1 MNDQALLEN
10 EIDKKQLD
18 AAKWLIKSLL
28 LLLKT
33 YGLYSEYHPFC
44 EKTLNEFHNKLLSFL
59 GDYGSFLLK
68 VEKKSLL
75 YEGEEVLTGPPNEE
89 NLAFSFF
96 RDGIAWIEILE
107 GIELWET
114 SEIIKT
120 LHTYKRLPE
129 EAEGDIVTSFWE
141 SELPHLRYE
150 ASEFIPDEDGQHT
163 LTPVS
168 KKKGDQP
175 ETARGID
182 IKALRE
188 FKAMTVDSPTTSSG
202 STLNNQTSSL
212 QPGSS
217 ELTPQELENINE
229 MLIDEEDLDFS
240 QEILHMLTDILKAL
254 DDQQFFSLAITFMKK
269 SLEESLLK
277 SNFDNALKIFQTVHY
292 IRGLC
297 PEETSWAINE
307 IDKFFKEVSEPDFIE
322 LLRKPLDENDT
333 PHLKVIQQ
341 ILLFMPPEIIGTLAT
356 MLVEIEAPQT
366 EEMLIE
372 VITALAE
379 QDCMPIEPLLKDAPD
394 DLLLLLIGVL
404 GHVSSD
410 SAIQLLFTLTRHR
423 SEIVRK
429 VVLRT
434 LISKKIWNPERFFS
448 MIDDES
454 KSIRKTVLD
463 YLGSQR
469 CEQAERLFITY
480 LMKRK
485 PSQGEQQHL
494 IDCFRTLGLC
504 GSEGSIPFLQELLFG
519 GNLLVK
525 LLGSPSLQGACIALS
540 GLDCK
545 EAWLIL
551 KKAAASFYPG
561 VRRSARELVED

>member
-1 MNDQALLEN
+1 MNEQALLDN

-44 EKTLNEFHNKLLSFL
+44 EKTLKEFHAKLISFL
-59 GDYGSFLLK
+59 KDYGSFLLK
-68 VEKKSLL
+68 VEKKRLL
-75 YEGEEVLTGPPNEE
+75 YEGEEVLSGPANEE

-96 RDGIAWIEILE
+96 RDGIDWVEILD
-107 GIELWET
+107 GIEPWET
-114 SEIIKT
+114 GEIIKT
-120 LHTYKRLPE
+120 LHTFKRLPE

-150 ASEFIPDEDGQHT
+150 ASEFIPDEDGQNT
-163 LTPVS
+163 VTPAS

-175 ETARGID
+175 ESAPEVD

-188 FKAMTVDSPTTSSG
+188 FKTMTVDSPTKSSG
-202 STLNNQTSSL
+202 SALNGQNSSV
-212 QPGSS
+212 QPGDS

-240 QEILHMLTDILKAL
+240 QEILHMLSDVLKDL
-254 DDQQFFSLAITFMKK
+254 DDQQFFSLAISFLKK
-269 SLEESLLK
+269 SFEESLLK

-292 IRGLC
+292 IRKLC
-297 PEETSWAINE
+297 KEEHAWAINE
-307 IDKFFKEVSEPDFIE
+307 IDTFLKEVSEPDFIE
-322 LLRKPLDENDT
+322 ILRKALNET
-333 PHLKVIQQ
+333 GTTHLKVIQQ
-341 ILLFMPPEIIGTLAT
+341 ILLYMPPEIIGTLAH
-356 MLVEIEAPQT
+356 MLVEFEARET

-372 VITALAE
+372 VITSLAK

-394 DLLLLLIGVL
+394 DLLLVLIGVL

-410 SAIQLLFTLTRHR
+410 SAHQLLFTLTRHH

-434 LISKKIWNPERFFS
+434 LISKKIWTPERFFS
-448 MIDDES
+448 MINDES

-463 YLGSQR
+463 YLGSKR
-469 CEQAERLFITY
+469 CEETERLFITY
-480 LMKRK
+480 LKK
-485 PSQGEQQHL
+485 GKSSQGEQQHL
-494 IDCFRTLGLC
+494 IDCFKTLGLC
-504 GSEGSIPFLQELLFG
+504 GSERSIPFLQELLFG
-519 GNLLVK
+519 GNLLTK
-525 LLGSPSLQGACIALS
+525 FLGSPSLQGAGIALS
-540 GLDCK
+540 GLDNK

-551 KKAAASFYPG
+551 KKAAGSFYPG
-561 VRRSARELVED
+561 VRRSVKELVED